1 MATGDRPRYDLRSL
15 SDIIKR
21 AITTSLRNPH
31 VLFLNFQAMAIRS
44 SVLRCLI
51 FFGILERAGLGLF
64 TMWRKYI
71 WSCFFFF
78 NSITKINANILHLFI
93 FHEDQRGVWFRCTT
107 SLQPDHAEFVIKHS
121 TKHILWELHPAWK
134 PASCKQIGTT
144 GPIIFHLISQH
155 PIISRRYNCPSM
167 QCANTPMQDQ
177 RSIKLLLAE
186 AEITAK
192 AISDFWSTG
201 Q

>member
-51 FFGILERAGLGLF
+51 FFLGFLKGLGWVFLQCGVSTYGAVF
-64 TMWRKYI
+64 
-71 WSCFFFF
+71 FFFF

-93 FHEDQRGVWFRCTT
+93 FHEDQRGV
-107 SLQPDHAEFVIKHS
+107 
-121 TKHILWELHPAWK
+121 
-134 PASCKQIGTT
+134 
-144 GPIIFHLISQH
+144 
-155 PIISRRYNCPSM
+155 
-167 QCANTPMQDQ
+167 
-177 RSIKLLLAE
+177 
-186 AEITAK
+186 
-192 AISDFWSTG
+192 
-201 Q
+201 